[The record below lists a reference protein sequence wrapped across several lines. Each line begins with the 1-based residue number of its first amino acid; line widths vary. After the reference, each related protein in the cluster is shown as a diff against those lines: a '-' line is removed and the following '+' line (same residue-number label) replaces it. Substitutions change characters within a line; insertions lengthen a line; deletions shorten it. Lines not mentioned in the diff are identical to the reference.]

1 MKNITVAELAQRIQN
16 GEQLNIVDV
25 REAHEYEA
33 DNIGATLV
41 PLSDIRNF
49 EADAIE
55 HLKDQEIILHCKSGV
70 RSMEA
75 GMLLKQMGF
84 ADVYNLTGGITEWR
98 SQLGDKNIK

>member
-33 DNIGATLV
+33 DNIGATLL
-41 PLSDIRNF
+41 PLSNIRNF

-75 GMLLKQMGF
+75 GMLLEQMGF
-84 ADVYNLTGGITEWR
+84 ADVCNLTGGITEWR
-98 SQLGDKNIK
+98 SLLGDKNIK